1 LKVIVV
7 GAGPAGLYFSYLLKR
22 QQPGAEV
29 RVFEQNAAD
38 ATFGFGVVF
47 SDRALEFLREDDPQ
61 TYELVTPKMQSWSD
75 ITLDVENETVR
86 IDGIGFSAIGRIEL
100 LQLLRSRAQRVGV
113 GIEFLHAVSSLDA
126 FKDADLIVGADG
138 ANSIVRRMEERAFGA
153 RTTFLGNRFVWYG
166 TTKPF
171 KTLTQTFRR
180 NEHGAFNAHHYRY
193 SPVMGTMVIET
204 DERTWHLAGFANMEE
219 AETRAYLERIFATTL
234 EGHHLISNKSTWRS
248 FPKINNAR
256 WSTGRLVLLGDA
268 LHTAHFSIGSGT
280 RLALEDAT
288 ALASALGRDPDVSSA
303 LTQYEELRRPIL
315 EKLVMAAEAS
325 GNWYEH
331 FSEHMKLAP
340 LDFAMS
346 YITRSGRLDPERL
359 QLLAPKFTAAYRA
372 YRMGL
377 C

>member
-7 GAGPAGLYFSYLLKR
+7 GAGPAGLYFSYLLRR

-126 FKDADLIVGADG
+126 FKDTDLIVGADG
-138 ANSIVRRMEERAFGA
+138 ANSIVRRTEERAFGA
-153 RTTFLGNRFVWYG
+153 RTTFFRNRFVWYG

-171 KTLTQTFRR
+171 NTLTQTFRR

-193 SPVMGTMVIET
+193 SAAMSTMVIET

-219 AETRAYLERIFATTL
+219 AETRAYLERVFATTL
-234 EGHHLISNKSTWRS
+234 EGHHLISNKSMWRS
-248 FPKINNAR
+248 FPKIKNAR

-280 RLALEDAT
+280 RLALEDAI

-359 QLLAPKFTAAYRA
+359 RLLAPKFTAAYRA